1 MYKLALVTI
10 GLFLASSNI
19 AQEIRSFTIEE
30 AKAYAMENNLSV
42 HNADNDIEIARK
54 KIVETRGIGLPQVNI
69 NGNFNHFINLPVT
82 VMDAKFLNPM
92 AAEGET
98 VSFEAGT
105 KYSST
110 GSLEV
115 GQILFNGSYIVG
127 LQAASFFAKFQETVS
142 NQTKEDVA
150 FNVIQAYELAA
161 VAKENKSFMDSLVSS
176 TEELVEKQENFVEL
190 GLMLQEDMDQ
200 LSYSLLSAKNAQLGA
215 DLQYEN
221 ALNMLKLAMGYPISN
236 QIEVNNSTSDLMSK
250 TSIKS
255 GDIKSNLTYMMMERQ
270 VKLSELNVKN
280 NKFANLPTLNAFFS
294 QTYNA
299 YRSEFNFFADEKW
312 FPQTVWGLQLNIP
325 VFSGLS
331 RHARTSQT
339 KIQLMSDQNNL
350 SMMEQNLEFQEIQY
364 QNNYKAAVDKSELQ
378 KQNVEL
384 AKNIYEN
391 EIVRENI
398 GKGNSINVTQKHTQY
413 MTAQAQYIGSLV
425 ELFRA
430 KLALDKLYNNILP
443 SK

>member
-10 GLFLASSNI
+10 SLFLASSII
-19 AQEIRSFTIEE
+19 AQEVRSFTIEE
-30 AKAYAMENNLSV
+30 AKAYALENNLSV
-42 HNADNDIEIARK
+42 HNANNDIEIARK

-82 VMDAKFLNPM
+82 VIDAKFLNPM
-92 AAEGET
+92 AEDGET

-105 KYSST
+105 KYTSN

-161 VAKENKSFMDSLVSS
+161 IAKENKSFMDSLVAS
-176 TEELVEKQENFVEL
+176 TTQLVQKQQNFLEL

-200 LSYSLLSAKNAQLGA
+200 LSYSLLGAKNAQLSA

-221 ALNMLKLAMGYPISN
+221 ALNMLKLAMGYPISS
-236 QIEVNNSTSDLMSK
+236 QIEVNNTTSNLMSK
-250 TSIKS
+250 TSITT

-299 YRSEFNFFADEKW
+299 FRTEFNFFDDERW

-331 RHARTSQT
+331 RHARTAQT
-339 KIQLMSDQNNL
+339 KIQLLSDQNNL
-350 SMMEQNLEFQEIQY
+350 SMMEQNLQFQEIQF
-364 QNNYKAAVDKSELQ
+364 QNNYQAAIDKTELQ

-384 AKNIYEN
+384 AKNIYNN
-391 EIVRENI
+391 EIIRENI

-425 ELFRA
+425 ELFQA

>member
-10 GLFLASSNI
+10 GLFLASSSI
-19 AQEIRSFTIEE
+19 AQEINSFTIEE
-30 AKAYAMENNLSV
+30 AKAYALENNLSV
-42 HNADNDIEIARK
+42 QNANNDIEIARK

-82 VMDAKFLNPM
+82 VLDAQFLNPL
-92 AAEGET
+92 APEGET
-98 VSFEAGT
+98 VAFEAGT
-105 KYSST
+105 KYTSS

-176 TEELVEKQENFVEL
+176 TEQLVDKQVNFVEL

-200 LSYSLLSAKNAQLGA
+200 LSYSLLGAKNAQLGA

-236 QIEVNNSTSDLMSK
+236 QIEVNNTTSDLMSK
-250 TSIKS
+250 NSITT
-255 GDIKSNLTYMMMERQ
+255 GDVKSNLTYMMMERQ

-299 YRSEFNFFADEKW
+299 YRSEFNFFDDERW
-312 FPQTVWGLQLNIP
+312 FPQTVWGLKLNIP

-331 RHARTSQT
+331 RHARTAQT
-339 KIQLMSDQNNL
+339 KIQLMSDENNL
-350 SMMEQNLEFQEIQY
+350 SMMEQNLQFQEIQF
-364 QNNYKAAVDKSELQ
+364 QNNYKAAIDKSELQ

-384 AKNIYEN
+384 AKNIYDN
-391 EIVRENI
+391 EIIRENI

-425 ELFRA
+425 ELFQA

>member
-10 GLFLASSNI
+10 GLFLASSSI

-30 AKAYAMENNLSV
+30 AKAYGLENNLSV
-42 HNADNDIEIARK
+42 HNANNDIEIARK

-92 AAEGET
+92 AADGET

-105 KYSST
+105 KYSSS

-161 VAKENKSFMDSLVSS
+161 VAKENKTFMDSLVAS
-176 TEELVEKQENFVEL
+176 TEKLVEKQANFVEL

-200 LSYSLLSAKNAQLGA
+200 LSYSLLGAKNAQLGA

-236 QIEVNNSTSDLMSK
+236 QIEVNNTTTDLMSK
-250 TSIKS
+250 TSIKT
-255 GDIKSNLTYMMMERQ
+255 GDVKSNLTYMMMERQ
-270 VKLSELNVKN
+270 VKLSELNLKN

-294 QTYNA
+294 HTYNA
-299 YRSEFNFFADEKW
+299 YRSEFNFFADERW

-331 RHARTSQT
+331 RHARTAQT
-339 KIQLMSDQNNL
+339 KIQLMNDQNNL

-364 QNNYKAAVDKSELQ
+364 QNNYKAAVDKSDLQ

-391 EIVRENI
+391 EIIRENI
-398 GKGNSINVTQKHTQY
+398 GKGNSINVTQKHSQY

-425 ELFRA
+425 ELFQA

>member
-1 MYKLALVTI
+1 MYKLIIIAT
-10 GLFLASSNI
+10 GLFLSTAAI
-19 AQEIRSFTIEE
+19 AQEVQSFTIEE
-30 AKAYAMENNLSV
+30 AKAYALENHLSV
-42 HNADNDIEIARK
+42 QNANNDIEIARK
-54 KIVETRGIGLPQVNI
+54 KIVETRGMGLPQVNI

-82 VMDAKFLNPM
+82 VMDAKFLNPF

-105 KYSST
+105 KYTSN

-142 NQTKEDVA
+142 DQSKEDVA
-150 FNVIQAYELAA
+150 FNVIQAYELVA
-161 VAKENKSFMDSLVSS
+161 VAKENKAFMDSLVET
-176 TEELVEKQENFVEL
+176 TEKLVEKQQNFLEL

-200 LSYSLLSAKNAQLGA
+200 LSYSLLGAKNAKLSA

-221 ALNMLKLAMGYPISN
+221 ALNMLKLAMGYPI
-236 QIEVNNSTSDLMSK
+236 QDMIETTNTTEELMTK
-250 TSIKS
+250 EAIKS
-255 GDIKSNLTYMMMERQ
+255 GDIKTNLTYMILERQ

-280 NKFANLPTLNAFFS
+280 NKFANLPSLNAFFS

-299 YRSEFNFFADEKW
+299 YRSEFSFFENEKW
-312 FPQTVWGLQLNIP
+312 YPQTVWGLQLNIP

-331 RHARTSQT
+331 RHARTAQS
-339 KIQLMSDQNNL
+339 KIQLMSDQNSL
-350 SMMEQNLEFQEIQY
+350 TLMEQNLQFQELQS
-364 QNNYKAAVDKSELQ
+364 QNNYKAALNKTELQ
-378 KQNVEL
+378 QQNVEL
-384 AKNIYEN
+384 AKNIYNN
-391 EIVRENI
+391 ELIRENI

-425 ELFRA
+425 ELFQA

-443 SK
+443 NQ